1 MSANDSWI
9 TAGLWLGA
17 TVALYALAKR
27 VHRRFK
33 GWWTSPMVLAPAIL
47 LALAAGLNVGYGDY
61 IRGPRWLVELLAPA
75 TVAFAVPIYRRRA
88 LVIRHWLLLAVG
100 ITVGSLTSI
109 LSSWFLSGWLGL
121 DRALR
126 LSLVPHSISTPFAM
140 ILSGD
145 IGGVPALTAVFVIVT
160 GVLGASVG
168 EVLLN
173 VVPLRSKVARGAL
186 FGMGAHGVGTAKAL
200 QIDSEIG
207 SVAGLVMVFVGLANV
222 LAAPLI
228 APLLAHL
235 R

>member
-1 MSANDSWI
+1 
-9 TAGLWLGA
+9 
-17 TVALYALAKR
+17 
-27 VHRRFK
+27 
-33 GWWTSPMVLAPAIL
+33 MVLAPAIL